1 MRIKVVGK
9 RDVSFK
15 DSATGGQINGTS
27 YTYMYEDQ
35 HIDGYGA
42 DKVFVRDSV
51 KSPFVVG
58 QEYDV
63 YFNRHGKI
71 DLDNVQSR

>member
-9 RDVSFK
+9 RNVSFT
-15 DSATGGQINGTS
+15 DQATGGQINGTS
-27 YTYMYEDQ
+27 YMYLYEDQ
-35 HIDGYGA
+35 NIDGYGT
-42 DKVFVRDSV
+42 DKVFVRDNV

-63 YFNRHGKI
+63 YFNRRGKI